1 MTHDEYVKRVQELEY
16 ELQNVTT
23 QYTLTNQIYKPG
35 DILEISFKFY
45 GKDIRKT
52 CKIINVY
59 PSPINN
65 CSVPSLF
72 GNWPK
77 GKLEY
82 FARYYFRNKNREL
95 IEGEVCPLGD
105 YSNSITLC
113 NYHLSGINP
122 KFVKIKVINESE
134 L

>member
-1 MTHDEYVKRVQELEY
+1 MTHEQYVKKVKELEY
-16 ELQNVTT
+16 ELRNVTS
-23 QYTLTNQIYKPG
+23 QYILTNQIYKPG
-35 DILEISFKFY
+35 DILEISFKYF
-45 GKDIRKT
+45 GKDIKRT

-59 PSPINN
+59 PAPTYEFGTH
-65 CSVPSLF
+65 F

-82 FARYYFRNKNREL
+82 FARYYFRNNNGEL

-105 YSNSITLC
+105 YSNSISLC
-113 NYHLSGINP
+113 GYHLSGIDP
-122 KFVKIKVINESE
+122 KLVKIKVINESK